1 MDPPDI
7 GAISIP
13 ERFGLAKDLQF
24 FRDVDYESGVKSL
37 LLQFSGSN
45 LPFAPISILSF
56 SAHKAGRP

>member
-7 GAISIP
+7 GAISIA

-45 LPFAPISILSF
+45 RFFCHNPLPFQRSQL
-56 SAHKAGRP
+56 